1 MFFDNNCLLSR
12 CSLSRCSFTRCLLS
26 KCAFTRCSLSLIFSI
41 GYDYGARGGKSL
53 DVFIEDLNVPD
64 VNIYGVQEINEVMHW
79 VKLSPPPPPLPLND
93 DERLEVLHPIT
104 QITPI

>member
-64 VNIYGVQEINEVMHW
+64 VNIYGVQEINEVMH
-79 VKLSPPPPPLPLND
+79 
-93 DERLEVLHPIT
+93 
-104 QITPI
+104 